1 MTERIKY
8 IDAAKGFAILL
19 MIFGHMKIHNLNW
32 IIYSFHMPLFFI
44 LSGFF
49 FNPIKSVSKR
59 AKSLLIPYAYSA
71 LTIVFLEVIFQCFQI
86 FTIDATF
93 SITSIGWEI
102 ISAICGSAKPVG
114 IGNYLIPDIGPIWFL
129 MALALGN
136 YMLHILKI
144 IELKFNI
151 QHGLILGCLILAILG
166 WAISMARGQMP
177 FSINQAFV
185 VPLFLWFGGM
195 LHRKNNIHSCNCN
208 NNFIVVISFV
218 LLWALLLFFNRNI
231 QFMSMRQMESIY
243 FPIYIMGSMS
253 ASAIIIL
260 VFQYI
265 YTRKK
270 MYALEVLG
278 SATLLILCIHTI
290 DLFGIE
296 PRLHSY
302 LLKSDFDNDK
312 IHTII
317 LVYKILIYLV
327 LTIYIVITKH
337 LHKSPFTI
345 MIKKNRISA
354 KIS

>member
-1 MTERIKY
+1 
-8 IDAAKGFAILL
+8 
-19 MIFGHMKIHNLNW
+19 MKIHNLNW
-32 IIYSFHMPLFFI
+32 LIYSFHMPLFFI

-59 AKSLLIPYAYSA
+59 AKSLLILYAYIS
-71 LTIVFLEVIFQCFQI
+71 LTIIFLEVISI
-86 FTIDATF
+86 FAMDANF
-93 SITSIGWEI
+93 SIKSIGWNV

-114 IGNYLIPDIGPIWFL
+114 IGNYIIADVGPIWFL
-129 MALALGN
+129 IALALGN
-136 YMLHILKI
+136 YMLHILKR

-151 QHGLILGCLILAILG
+151 RHGLVLGCFLLASLG
-166 WAISMARGQMP
+166 WQLSMVRGQVP
-177 FSINQAFV
+177 FSINQALT
-185 VPLFLWFGGM
+185 VPLFLWFGNA
-195 LHRKNNIHSCNCN
+195 LHRKINMPSCKNNK
-208 NNFIVVISFV
+208 NFIVVISFV
-218 LLWALLLFFNRNI
+218 LLWVLLLFINRNI
-231 QFMSMRQMESIY
+231 QYMSMGYMGSIY

-253 ASAIIIL
+253 ASAIIII
-260 VFQYI
+260 VFKYI

-290 DLFGIE
+290 DLCGIE

-317 LVYKILIYLV
+317 FIYKILIYLV

-337 LHKSPFTI
+337 LHKNPFKI
-345 MIKKNRISA
+345 MIFKKSRISA

>member
-1 MTERIKY
+1 
-8 IDAAKGFAILL
+8 
-19 MIFGHMKIHNLNW
+19 MKIHNLNW

-59 AKSLLIPYAYSA
+59 VKRLFIPYAYSA
-71 LTIVFLEVIFQCFQI
+71 LTIVFLEVIFQCFQF

-93 SITSIGWEI
+93 SITSIGWTI
-102 ISAICGSAKPVG
+102 ISAICGSVKPVG

-136 YMLHILKI
+136 YILRILKI
-144 IELKFNI
+144 IELKFNL
-151 QHGLILGCLILAILG
+151 QHGLIFGGIILAILG
-166 WAISMARGQMP
+166 WTLSIVRGQVP
-177 FSINQAFV
+177 FAINQALV
-185 VPLFLWFGGM
+185 VPLFLSFGNI
-195 LHRKNNIHSCNCN
+195 LHREINTHSRISSHK
-208 NNFIVVISFV
+208 FIVVLLF
-218 LLWALLLFFNRNI
+218 LLWVLLLFFNRNI
-231 QFMSMRQMESIY
+231 QFMSMGQMGSIY

-253 ASAIIIL
+253 ASAIIIM
-260 VFQYI
+260 VFQHIYI
-265 YTRKK
+265 RKK
-270 MYALEVLG
+270 MYTLEVIG
-278 SATLLILCIHTI
+278 SATLLILCIHAI
-290 DLFGIE
+290 DLSGIE

>member
-1 MTERIKY
+1 
-8 IDAAKGFAILL
+8 
-19 MIFGHMKIHNLNW
+19 MKIHNLNW

-102 ISAICGSAKPVG
+102 ISAICGSIKPVG

-136 YMLHILKI
+136 YILHILKR
-144 IELKFNI
+144 IELKFNLR
-151 QHGLILGCLILAILG
+151 HGVIFGCLILAILG
-166 WAISMARGQMP
+166 WTISLVRGQVP
-177 FSINQAFV
+177 FSINQALV
-185 VPLFLWFGGM
+185 VPLFLWFGNI
-195 LHRKNNIHSCNCN
+195 LHRGINTHSCYSNHK
-208 NNFIVVISFV
+208 FIIAISLV

-253 ASAIIIL
+253 ASAIIII

-312 IHTII
+312 IYTII

-337 LHKSPFTI
+337 LHKNPFNNAF
-345 MIKKNRISA
+345 KNSRISA

>member
-8 IDAAKGFAILL
+8 IDAVKGFAVLL

-71 LTIVFLEVIFQCFQI
+71 LIIVFLEVIFQCFQF
-86 FTIDATF
+86 FTTDATF
-93 SITSIGWEI
+93 SITSIEWTI
-102 ISAICGSAKPVG
+102 ISAICGSGKIAG
-114 IGNYLIPDIGPIWFL
+114 IGNYFIPDIGPIWFL
-129 MALALGN
+129 IALALGN
-136 YMLHILKI
+136 YILHIIKR
-144 IELKFNI
+144 IELKFNL
-151 QHGLILGCLILAILG
+151 QHGVIFGCLISAILG
-166 WAISMARGQMP
+166 WTISLVRGQVP
-177 FSINQAFV
+177 FSINQALE
-185 VPLFLWFGGM
+185 VPLFLWFGNI
-195 LHRKNNIHSCNCN
+195 LHREIKTHSCNSN
-208 NNFIVVISFV
+208 HKFIIAISLV
-218 LLWALLLFFNRNI
+218 LPWALLLYINHNK
-231 QFMSMRQMESIY
+231 QYMSMTYMESIY
-243 FPIYIMGSMS
+243 FPIYIIGAMS
-253 ASAIIIL
+253 ASAIIII
-260 VFQYI
+260 VFKYI

-312 IHTII
+312 IYTII
-317 LVYKILIYLV
+317 FIYKILIYLV
-327 LTIYIVITKH
+327 LAIYIVTTKH
-337 LHKSPFTI
+337 LHKNPFNNAF
-345 MIKKNRISA
+345 KNSRISA